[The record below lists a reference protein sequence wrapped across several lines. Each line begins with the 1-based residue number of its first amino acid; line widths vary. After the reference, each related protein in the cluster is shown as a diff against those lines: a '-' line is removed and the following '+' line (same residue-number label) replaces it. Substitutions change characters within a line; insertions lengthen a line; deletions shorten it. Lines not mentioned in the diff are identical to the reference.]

1 MILAHLQQL
10 LLSREPK
17 ARISRVSR
25 ANVDFPMQTV
35 KHFICVL
42 NKTVTSQGS
51 LFLGS
56 NPEQVASQH
65 YFFLSSAKDFF
76 ISILLA
82 ENVDIF
88 DYVKNPPTHV
98 L

>member
-1 MILAHLQQL
+1 MIPVQW
-10 LLSREPK
+10 LLSEEPK
-17 ARISRVSR
+17 AGISRVSR
-25 ANVDFPMQTV
+25 TNVDLPMQTV

-42 NKTVTSQGS
+42 NKTVTSHGS

-56 NPEQVASQH
+56 NPERAASQH
-65 YFFLSSAKDFF
+65 YFFPSSAKDFF

-88 DYVKNPPTHV
+88 DYIKNPPTHV

>member
-1 MILAHLQQL
+1 MILAHLQQR

-17 ARISRVSR
+17 AGISRVSR
-25 ANVDFPMQTV
+25 TNVDFPMQTV

-42 NKTVTSQGS
+42 NKTVTSHGS

-56 NPEQVASQH
+56 NPEQMASQH
-65 YFFLSSAKDFF
+65 YFFPSSAKDFF

-82 ENVDIF
+82 ENADIF
-88 DYVKNPPTHV
+88 DYIKNPPTHV